1 MKIKKIMVVLAA
13 LIPMG
18 FVFYPTSFL
27 SLTACAVPTQKYKRK
42 PVYNDLFSFP
52 RFDIP
57 AAADPA
63 SVDVTAVIIIPEY
76 KDTYN
81 QHYAGGAQVSS
92 GGMMT
97 KDMMKVFKSFAGSVG
112 EDIEAQLVSKG
123 MTTKGPFSLEEVT
136 YPDKKGSDLT
146 VSTNVIFDIH
156 YTNSR
161 YLRWEYFQSGE
172 RAKVYSGNMTVGV
185 KVYYSMLE
193 PLSEEKMW
201 IKKLDL
207 GVQDYTYEYGVG
219 QERYQSGYDE
229 CGGPIYGYRDTNDYV
244 YDQRAKIF
252 SDILKDSYPQVM
264 KTAYN
269 YLDKDEML
277 HLKERSRE
285 IRERKRY

>member
-1 MKIKKIMVVLAA
+1 
-13 LIPMG
+13 
-18 FVFYPTSFL
+18 
-27 SLTACAVPTQKYKRK
+27 
-42 PVYNDLFSFP
+42 
-52 RFDIP
+52 
-57 AAADPA
+57 
-63 SVDVTAVIIIPEY
+63 
-76 KDTYN
+76 
-81 QHYAGGAQVSS
+81 
-92 GGMMT
+92 
-97 KDMMKVFKSFAGSVG
+97 
-112 EDIEAQLVSKG
+112 
-123 MTTKGPFSLEEVT
+123 
-136 YPDKKGSDLT
+136 
-146 VSTNVIFDIH
+146 
-156 YTNSR
+156 
-161 YLRWEYFQSGE
+161 
-172 RAKVYSGNMTVGV
+172 
-185 KVYYSMLE
+185 MLE